1 MRDARP
7 PRDHMPMTSHR
18 SKHVFSIIAGPVSF
32 RFAQGWTQYID
43 AIVGILTRTVTS
55 ASNSAGCTPSCPK
68 TALDEPARIGEN
80 LAIRVISTRYCVA
93 LAAAPRAQLA
103 KATWNR
109 PKARAARLPAPA
121 HRSITRHGARLSS
134 PARAV
139 RRPEIGTHRKSR
151 SVSLKQ
157 AISQARRQSSYCRFL
172 IIPITFSLKGHRKC
186 RSSTARSNRSRQ
198 PHITTAIS
206 FPSAKNR

>member
-18 SKHVFSIIAGPVSF
+18 SKHVFSIIAAPRFISF
-32 RFAQGWTQYID
+32 CTRMDAVYRRNRQDID
-43 AIVGILTRTVTS
+43 ADRHKRVKQCRMHAVLPENGTGRARANRRKS
-55 ASNSAGCTPSCPK
+55 RHSCHFD
-68 TALDEPARIGEN
+68 AVLRRAR
-80 LAIRVISTRYCVA
+80 RC
-93 LAAAPRAQLA
+93 PRAQLA
-103 KATWNR
+103 EVTRNR